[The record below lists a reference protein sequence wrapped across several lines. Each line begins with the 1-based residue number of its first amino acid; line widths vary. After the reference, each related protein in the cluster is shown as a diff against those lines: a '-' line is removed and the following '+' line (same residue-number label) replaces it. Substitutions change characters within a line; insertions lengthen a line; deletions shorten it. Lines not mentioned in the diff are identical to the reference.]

1 MANEVSLSFVA
12 SVLEEKRK
20 ADRAER
26 GPEKSVGWQLGR
38 LLLDAARDGTF
49 AVFFAGASSGLTD

>member
-1 MANEVSLSFVA
+1 MANEVSLPFVA

-20 ADRAER
+20 ANGAER

-38 LLLDAARDGTF
+38 LLLDAPRDGTF
-49 AVFFAGASSGLTD
+49 AVFFAGARSGFAN